1 MKDAKRQLHH
11 RMHLLMDLPD
21 HNPSLWQQLRR
32 RMALSLSTRT
42 KHADSLVTEA
52 VSLRALYQVLYP
64 STEFTVAVRSAVQE
78 EVTRIF
84 LPHFLWFILL
94 ELLLNIFQPLNDARS
109 RYTRIPWRASI
120 LTSKPSIVRCCEY
133 RADSMRR
140 LGNLFPAFA
149 WALFIYS
156 SMMGR
161 LWLSWTIPDFFSY
174 KYNMI
179 PTKDNDAIQN
189 TSAIHDSTTVETR
202 RGTSRA
208 KSLTTSISK
217 KLGRQTWVSL
227 FRPTPTNQ
235 PHFEQHWLS
244 NFPKQIPRIF
254 GFQLLCIS
262 ASSSL
267 WNSQ

>member
-1 MKDAKRQLHH
+1 MSFNLWTMR
-11 RMHLLMDLPD
+11 D
-21 HNPSLWQQLRR
+21 HVTQESLGVHPSLPASHRSFD
-32 RMALSLSTRT
+32 A
-42 KHADSLVTEA
+42 AN
-52 VSLRALYQVLYP
+52 
-64 STEFTVAVRSAVQE
+64 TVQIA
-78 EVTRIF
+78 
-84 LPHFLWFILL
+84 
-94 ELLLNIFQPLNDARS
+94 
-109 RYTRIPWRASI
+109 
-120 LTSKPSIVRCCEY
+120 
-133 RADSMRR
+133 

-161 LWLSWTIPDFFSY
+161 LWLSWTISDFFSY
-174 KYNMI
+174 KYKMI

-189 TSAIHDSTTVETR
+189 TGAIHDSTTVETR

-217 KLGRQTWVSL
+217 QLSRQTWVSL
-227 FRPTPTNQ
+227 FRLTPTNQ